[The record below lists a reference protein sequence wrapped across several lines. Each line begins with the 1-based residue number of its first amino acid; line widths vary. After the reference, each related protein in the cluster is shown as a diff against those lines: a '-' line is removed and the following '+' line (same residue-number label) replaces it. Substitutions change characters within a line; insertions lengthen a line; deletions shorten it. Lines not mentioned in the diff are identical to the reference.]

1 MPSMSRFDN
10 AMHGAL
16 CESAAM
22 PFADD
27 VRAGLTARPKTLPP
41 KYFYDEL
48 GSMLFEA
55 ICLLPEYYLTRAE
68 SAILTA
74 RAAEIMN
81 DVGPARLIELGSG
94 SAVKTRYLIE
104 AGLHQ
109 RSALEYSAIDISPS
123 ALEATAKAL
132 AGEYPGLT
140 VRSYQGDYYEGLRQL
155 PRDGV
160 LPGGRNQTALA
171 LFLGSNIGNF
181 DPPEAL
187 RFLRAIRAVL
197 SSGDALLLGTDRKKD
212 RATLEAAYADALG
225 VTAAFNLNILSR
237 INRELGGHFDLHG
250 FSHRAFYDA
259 AAGRVEMHLV
269 SQGVQ
274 SAAIDALALD
284 VSFVAGETIW
294 TESSYKFSNDDV
306 LRLARESGFALER
319 VWTDT
324 QERFACN
331 LLRCA

>member
-1 MPSMSRFDN
+1 MSRFDN

-48 GSMLFEA
+48 GSTLFEA

-68 SAILTA
+68 SEILTA
-74 RAAEIMN
+74 HAAEIMN
-81 DVGPARLIELGSG
+81 EVGPARLIELGSG

-132 AGEYPGLT
+132 SGEYPGLT
-140 VRSYQGDYYEGLRQL
+140 VRSYEGDYYEGLRQL

-160 LPGGRNQTALA
+160 VTAGRRQIALA

-187 RFLRAIRAVL
+187 RFLRAIRSVL

-212 RATLEAAYADALG
+212 RAMLEAAYADALG

-250 FSHRAFYDA
+250 FSHRAFYDE

-269 SQGVQ
+269 SQSTQRVAVDMLG
-274 SAAIDALALD
+274 LD
-284 VSFVAGETIW
+284 VSFIAGETIW
-294 TESSYKFSNDDV
+294 TESSYKFSNDDI
-306 LRLARESGFALER
+306 LRMAQESGFALER
-319 VWTDT
+319 VWSDS
-324 QERFACN
+324 QARFACN